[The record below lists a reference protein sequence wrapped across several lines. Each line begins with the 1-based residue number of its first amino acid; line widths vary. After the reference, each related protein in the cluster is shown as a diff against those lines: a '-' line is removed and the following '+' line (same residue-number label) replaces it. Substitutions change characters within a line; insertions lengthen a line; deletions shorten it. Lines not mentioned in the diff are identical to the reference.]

1 MKISLEVSMYP
12 LDKNYI
18 PPISNFIDHLN
29 TFKTLTVK
37 TNTMSTQVFGEFDD
51 LMSAFQTALKK
62 SFIDTDKVVVVTKF
76 INSDLR
82 P

>member
-12 LDKNYI
+12 LDQNYI

-29 TFKTLTVK
+29 TFKALTVK